1 MPVYTVTNKEGQT
14 LKLSGDQPPTK
25 EQLDKIFAEYS
36 KLQIEELPVQET
48 ISEQV
53 KLTEEVLKEDPDWIN
68 ASKSVYKWNEGE
80 EAPELESDLDYANYG
95 LNYMGRFNYNLPQMA
110 VEATQLKSA
119 TDQQKQDFITLMDM
133 YDKKSASWAGAGR
146 ALRGIL
152 TDPTTLVGATTL
164 GIGTAGAQAVKQG
177 IKEGVKQ
184 ATKAGLKQG
193 SKIGAIEGSVYSSAD
208 NFLRQTSK
216 INAGVQEEFDLE
228 ESAKAAAFGGVVG
241 GGIGGAIG
249 GIGANIAARKLNQIA
264 NREAPTIQKEN
275 LTTEEIQKDVES
287 VMKEDLVLTPQE
299 KQALDGSW
307 PIISSDVLQRKLKID
322 SASADNILDSLERK
336 SFLFSKPGID
346 TDGSTIKVYSPT
358 IRANNYPEFAEK
370 IKSIKQQDPILQP
383 TTKQELPITEKLQ
396 EIAKPIEDVDLSSRE
411 IASGLLGKNYQKIAT
426 QVIDSIKKP
435 FVLYKPLKS
444 LPDQDRYLSLRG
456 LATGKLEKIR
466 NVTRDVYDTFSKLT
480 PEENSSVRN
489 YLIKDA
495 PLETIQNLSIRSQA
509 KDLRESIDFIGDSLV
524 KAKILPKDVVDKNK
538 ESYLPRMY
546 LKYLDKKG
554 TMDYTKSRKDLDD
567 ATKEFLGEVK
577 DVSLQGPK
585 AIEDPMTDIVRYSL
599 FEKISEDPKW
609 TIQSGLIDFQGRKV
623 SPVWLNEEKIRLN
636 EEIVKGLRPKEDKKL
651 VDSLDNLIDQANV
664 NIAKEDLSLYRKVP
678 ETKQYGALKG
688 SYVRKEIYD
697 DLMSAGDFVK
707 PKENWAKSVL
717 GDEGLV
723 TQGTK
728 LWKMSKVALNPPTQV
743 RNLLS
748 NIILL
753 NLSGIGWRKLPTR
766 LMQALND
773 MRKNGPYTEIAN
785 KYGIL
790 NSTFTK
796 QEMIDINK
804 AYLRAKAKQTGNPID
819 RVKYIAGAT
828 ADIAS
833 NAYQKME
840 VLGKTAKIIDEM
852 SKGVDEAT
860 AALRAQETLFDY
872 SLVPPSVRYLRNAP
886 VGIPF
891 ITYYY
896 KVLPNLLETAIRY
909 PERYLP
915 YIALPYG
922 MHEILKNYQG
932 ITKED
937 VEIVKNSMPEWIR
950 DNGNAVILPVKDE
963 NDKWQVFDFSYFLPY
978 SMFTGIVK
986 DVSQGNI
993 RDALSTS
1000 GVFGGPLPQIIS
1012 AIQTNIDPFTQR
1024 EIINEFDPPSKQ
1036 IADLVFYG
1044 LRLAAPTWLTDIG
1057 FAGKLKEAIN
1067 KDVNKYGDPKITKTQ
1082 AITRLFG
1089 VNIYP
1094 IDPAKS
1100 RADNIRFMKNE
1111 ISRIKA
1117 RRTQVLRDKNLTP
1130 EERKRLQDKYAEIIR
1145 DRQKQLSDYVKE
1157 TKPSKELK

>member
-1 MPVYTVTNKEGQT
+1 MPVYTITNNEGKT
-14 LKLSGDQPPTK
+14 LKISGDQPPTK
-25 EQLDKIFAEYS
+25 DQLDKIFAEHNQ
-36 KLQIEELPVQET
+36 LQIEEGPIQET
-48 ISEQV
+48 LPKQI
-53 KLTEEVLKEDPDWIN
+53 KLTEDVLKEDPDWIK
-68 ASKSVYKWNEGE
+68 ASKSIYKWNEGE
-80 EAPELESDLDYANYG
+80 EAPDLESDLDYATYG
-95 LNYMGRFNYNLPQMA
+95 LDYMGRFNYNLPQMA
-110 VEATQLKSA
+110 VEANQLKSA
-119 TDQQKQDFITLMDM
+119 NDQQKKDFITLMDM
-133 YDKKSASWAGAGR
+133 YDKKSISWSGAGR
-146 ALRGIL
+146 ALKGVL
-152 TDPTTLVGATTL
+152 TDPTTLIGATTF
-164 GIGTAGAQAVKQG
+164 GVGTAGAQAVKQA

-193 SKIGAIEGSVYSSAD
+193 AKIGSIEGSIYSATD
-208 NFLRQTSK
+208 NYFRQASK
-216 INAGVQEEFDLE
+216 INAGVQKEFDLE

-275 LTTEEIQKDVES
+275 LTTEEIQKDVE
-287 VMKEDLVLTPQE
+287 
-299 KQALDGSW
+299 
-307 PIISSDVLQRKLKID
+307 PIIQKEITQEV
-322 SASADNILDSLERK
+322 
-336 SFLFSKPGID
+336 
-346 TDGSTIKVYSPT
+346 
-358 IRANNYPEFAEK
+358 
-370 IKSIKQQDPILQP
+370 DPILQP

-426 QVIDSIKKP
+426 QAIDSIKKP
-435 FVLYKPLKS
+435 FVKYKPLKS

-480 PEENSSVRN
+480 PEENSSVRK
-489 YLIKDA
+489 YLLKDA
-495 PLETIQNLSIRSQA
+495 ALETIKNPIIRSQA

-524 KAKILPKDVVDKNK
+524 NAKILSKDVVDKNK

-554 TMDYTKSRKDLDD
+554 RMDYTKSRKELDD

-609 TIQSGLIDFQGRKV
+609 TVQSGLIEFQGKKV
-623 SPVWLNEEKIRLN
+623 SPVWLNEEKIRIN

-651 VDSLDNLIDQANV
+651 VDSLDNLIDQANT
-664 NIAKEDLSLYRKVP
+664 NIRKEDLSLYRKVP

-707 PKENWAKSVL
+707 PKENWAKSIL
-717 GDEGLV
+717 GDEGAV
-723 TQGTK
+723 TQATK

-748 NIILL
+748 NVILL

-766 LMQALND
+766 LMQALDD

-819 RVKYIAGAT
+819 KVKYIAGAT

-840 VLGKTAKIIDEM
+840 ILGKTAKIIDEM
-852 SKGVDEAT
+852 SKGADEAT

-915 YIALPYG
+915 YVALPYG

-932 ITKED
+932 ITQED
-937 VEIVKNSMPEWIR
+937 VEIVKNSMPKWIR

-986 DVSQGNI
+986 DVSQGKI
-993 RDALSTS
+993 RDALSAS
-1000 GVFGGPLPQIIS
+1000 GVFGGPLPQIVS

-1036 IADLVFYG
+1036 IADLFFYG
-1044 LRLAAPTWLTDIG
+1044 YRMAAPTWLTDIG
-1057 FAGKLKEAIN
+1057 FAGKLLESIN

-1100 RADNIRFMKNE
+1100 RADNIKFMKNE

-1130 EERKRLQDKYAEIIR
+1130 EERKKLQEKYTNIIQ

-1157 TKPSKELK
+1157 TRLSKELK

>member
-1 MPVYTVTNKEGQT
+1 MPVYTITNNEGKT
-14 LKLSGDQPPTK
+14 LKISGDQPPTK
-25 EQLDKIFAEYS
+25 DQLDKIFAEHNQ
-36 KLQIEELPVQET
+36 LQIEEKPVQET
-48 ISEQV
+48 LPEQI
-53 KLTEEVLKEDPDWIN
+53 KLTEDVLKEDPDWIK
-68 ASKSVYKWNEGE
+68 ASKSIYKWNEGE
-80 EAPELESDLDYANYG
+80 EAPDLESDLDYATYG
-95 LNYMGRFNYNLPQMA
+95 LDYMGRFNYNLPQMA
-110 VEATQLKSA
+110 VEANQLKSA
-119 TDQQKQDFITLMDM
+119 NDQQKKDFITLMDM
-133 YDKKSASWAGAGR
+133 YDKKSISWSGAGR
-146 ALRGIL
+146 ALKGVL
-152 TDPTTLVGATTL
+152 TDPTTLIGATTF
-164 GIGTAGAQAVKQG
+164 GVGTAGAQAVKQA

-193 SKIGAIEGSVYSSAD
+193 AKIGSIEGSIYSATD
-208 NFLRQTSK
+208 NYFRQASK

-249 GIGANIAARKLNQIA
+249 GIGANIAVRKLNQIA

-275 LTTEEIQKDVES
+275 LTTEEIQKDVE
-287 VMKEDLVLTPQE
+287 
-299 KQALDGSW
+299 
-307 PIISSDVLQRKLKID
+307 PIIQKEITQEV
-322 SASADNILDSLERK
+322 
-336 SFLFSKPGID
+336 
-346 TDGSTIKVYSPT
+346 
-358 IRANNYPEFAEK
+358 
-370 IKSIKQQDPILQP
+370 DPILQP

-435 FVLYKPLKS
+435 FVKYKPLKS

-480 PEENSSVRN
+480 PEENSSVRK
-489 YLIKDA
+489 YLLKDA
-495 PLETIQNLSIRSQA
+495 ALETIENPIIRSQA

-524 KAKILPKDVVDKNK
+524 NAKILSKDVVDKNK

-554 TMDYTKSRKDLDD
+554 RMDYTKSRKELDD

-609 TIQSGLIDFQGRKV
+609 TVQSGLIEFQGKKV
-623 SPVWLNEEKIRLN
+623 SPVWLNEEKIRIN

-651 VDSLDNLIDQANV
+651 VDSLDNLIDQANT
-664 NIAKEDLSLYRKVP
+664 NIRKEDLSLYRKVP

-707 PKENWAKSVL
+707 PKENWAKSIL
-717 GDEGLV
+717 GDEGAV
-723 TQGTK
+723 TQATK

-766 LMQALND
+766 LMQALDD

-819 RVKYIAGAT
+819 KVKYIAGAT

-840 VLGKTAKIIDEM
+840 ILGKTAKIIDEM
-852 SKGVDEAT
+852 SKGADEAT

-915 YIALPYG
+915 YVALPYG

-932 ITKED
+932 ITQED
-937 VEIVKNSMPEWIR
+937 VEIVKNSMPKWIR

-986 DVSQGNI
+986 DISQGKI
-993 RDALSTS
+993 RDALSAS
-1000 GVFGGPLPQIIS
+1000 GVFGGPLPQIVS

-1036 IADLVFYG
+1036 IADLFFYG
-1044 LRLAAPTWLTDIG
+1044 YRMAAPTWLTDIG
-1057 FAGKLKEAIN
+1057 FAGKLLESIN

-1100 RADNIRFMKNE
+1100 RADNIKFMKNE

-1130 EERKRLQDKYAEIIR
+1130 KERKKLQEKYTNIIQ

-1157 TKPSKELK
+1157 TRLSKELK

>member
-275 LTTEEIQKDVES
+275 LTTEEIQKDVE
-287 VMKEDLVLTPQE
+287 
-299 KQALDGSW
+299 
-307 PIISSDVLQRKLKID
+307 PIIQKEITG
-322 SASADNILDSLERK
+322 E
-336 SFLFSKPGID
+336 
-346 TDGSTIKVYSPT
+346 T
-358 IRANNYPEFAEK
+358 
-370 IKSIKQQDPILQP
+370 DPILQP

-435 FVLYKPLKS
+435 FALYKPLKS

-1036 IADLVFYG
+1036 IADLLFYG
-1044 LRLAAPTWLTDIG
+1044 YRLAAPTWLTDIG
-1057 FAGKLKEAIN
+1057 FAGKLLQAIN

>member
-146 ALRGIL
+146 ALKGIL

-275 LTTEEIQKDVES
+275 LTTEEIQKDVE
-287 VMKEDLVLTPQE
+287 
-299 KQALDGSW
+299 
-307 PIISSDVLQRKLKID
+307 PIIQKEITG
-322 SASADNILDSLERK
+322 E
-336 SFLFSKPGID
+336 
-346 TDGSTIKVYSPT
+346 T
-358 IRANNYPEFAEK
+358 
-370 IKSIKQQDPILQP
+370 DPILQP

-1057 FAGKLKEAIN
+1057 FAGKLLQAIN

>member
-146 ALRGIL
+146 ALKGIL

-275 LTTEEIQKDVES
+275 LTTEEIQKDVE
-287 VMKEDLVLTPQE
+287 
-299 KQALDGSW
+299 
-307 PIISSDVLQRKLKID
+307 PIIQKEITG
-322 SASADNILDSLERK
+322 E
-336 SFLFSKPGID
+336 
-346 TDGSTIKVYSPT
+346 T
-358 IRANNYPEFAEK
+358 
-370 IKSIKQQDPILQP
+370 DPILQP

-1036 IADLVFYG
+1036 IADLLFYG
-1044 LRLAAPTWLTDIG
+1044 YRLAAPTWLTDIG
-1057 FAGKLKEAIN
+1057 FAGKLLQAIN

>member
-1 MPVYTVTNKEGQT
+1 MPVYTITNNEGKT
-14 LKLSGDQPPTK
+14 LKISGDQPPTK
-25 EQLDKIFAEYS
+25 DQLDKIFAEHNQ
-36 KLQIEELPVQET
+36 LQIEEKPVQET
-48 ISEQV
+48 LPKQI
-53 KLTEEVLKEDPDWIN
+53 KLTEDVLKEDPDWIK
-68 ASKSVYKWNEGE
+68 ASKSIYKWNEGE
-80 EAPELESDLDYANYG
+80 EAPDLESDLDYATYG
-95 LNYMGRFNYNLPQMA
+95 LDYMGRFNYNLPQMA
-110 VEATQLKSA
+110 VETNQLKSA
-119 TDQQKQDFITLMDM
+119 NDQQKKDFITLMDM
-133 YDKKSASWAGAGR
+133 YDKKSISWSGAGR
-146 ALRGIL
+146 ALKGVL
-152 TDPTTLVGATTL
+152 TDPTTLIGATTF
-164 GIGTAGAQAVKQG
+164 GVGTAGAQAVKQA

-193 SKIGAIEGSVYSSAD
+193 AKIGSIEGSIYSATD
-208 NFLRQTSK
+208 NYFRQASK

-275 LTTEEIQKDVES
+275 LTTEEIQKDVE
-287 VMKEDLVLTPQE
+287 
-299 KQALDGSW
+299 
-307 PIISSDVLQRKLKID
+307 PIIQKEITQEV
-322 SASADNILDSLERK
+322 
-336 SFLFSKPGID
+336 
-346 TDGSTIKVYSPT
+346 
-358 IRANNYPEFAEK
+358 
-370 IKSIKQQDPILQP
+370 DPILQP

-435 FVLYKPLKS
+435 FVKYKPLKS

-480 PEENSSVRN
+480 PEENSSVRK
-489 YLIKDA
+489 YLLKDA
-495 PLETIQNLSIRSQA
+495 ALETIENPIIRSQA

-524 KAKILPKDVVDKNK
+524 NAKILSKDVVDKNK

-554 TMDYTKSRKDLDD
+554 RMDYTKSRKELDD

-609 TIQSGLIDFQGRKV
+609 TVQSGLIEFQGKKV
-623 SPVWLNEEKIRLN
+623 SPVWLNEEKIRIN

-651 VDSLDNLIDQANV
+651 VDSLDNLIDQANT
-664 NIAKEDLSLYRKVP
+664 NIRKEDLSLYRKVP

-707 PKENWAKSVL
+707 PKENWAKSIL
-717 GDEGLV
+717 GDEGAV
-723 TQGTK
+723 TQATK

-766 LMQALND
+766 LMQALDD

-819 RVKYIAGAT
+819 KVKYIAGAT

-840 VLGKTAKIIDEM
+840 ILGKTAKIIDEM
-852 SKGVDEAT
+852 SKGADEAT

-915 YIALPYG
+915 YVALPYG

-932 ITKED
+932 ITQED
-937 VEIVKNSMPEWIR
+937 VEIVKNSMPKWIR

-986 DVSQGNI
+986 DISQGKI
-993 RDALSTS
+993 RDALSAS
-1000 GVFGGPLPQIIS
+1000 GVFGGPLPQIVS

-1036 IADLVFYG
+1036 IADLFFYG
-1044 LRLAAPTWLTDIG
+1044 YRMAAPTWLTDIG
-1057 FAGKLKEAIN
+1057 FAGKLLESIN

-1100 RADNIRFMKNE
+1100 RADNIKFMKNE

-1130 EERKRLQDKYAEIIR
+1130 EERKKLQEKYTNIIQ

-1157 TKPSKELK
+1157 TRLSKELK

>member
-1 MPVYTVTNKEGQT
+1 MPVYTITNNEGKT
-14 LKLSGDQPPTK
+14 LKISGDQPPTK
-25 EQLDKIFAEYS
+25 DQLDKIFAEYNQ
-36 KLQIEELPVQET
+36 LQIEEEPVQET
-48 ISEQV
+48 LPDQI
-53 KLTEEVLKEDPDWIN
+53 KLTEDVLKEDPDWIK
-68 ASKSVYKWNEGE
+68 ASKSIYKWNEGE
-80 EAPELESDLDYANYG
+80 EAPDLESDLDYATYG
-95 LNYMGRFNYNLPQMA
+95 LDYMGRFNYNLPQMA
-110 VEATQLKSA
+110 VEANQLKSA
-119 TDQQKQDFITLMDM
+119 SDQQKKDFITLMDM
-133 YDKKSASWAGAGR
+133 YDKKSISWSGAGR
-146 ALRGIL
+146 ALKGVL
-152 TDPTTLVGATTL
+152 TDPTTLIGATTF
-164 GIGTAGAQAVKQG
+164 GVGTAGAQAVKQA

-193 SKIGAIEGSVYSSAD
+193 AKIGSIEGSIYSATD
-208 NFLRQTSK
+208 NYFRQASK

-264 NREAPTIQKEN
+264 NRETPTIQKEN
-275 LTTEEIQKDVES
+275 LTTEEIKKDVE
-287 VMKEDLVLTPQE
+287 
-299 KQALDGSW
+299 
-307 PIISSDVLQRKLKID
+307 PIIQKEITQEV
-322 SASADNILDSLERK
+322 
-336 SFLFSKPGID
+336 
-346 TDGSTIKVYSPT
+346 
-358 IRANNYPEFAEK
+358 
-370 IKSIKQQDPILQP
+370 DPILQP

-435 FVLYKPLKS
+435 FVKYKPLKS

-480 PEENSSVRN
+480 PEENSSVRK
-489 YLIKDA
+489 YLLKDA
-495 PLETIQNLSIRSQA
+495 ALETIENPIIRSQA

-524 KAKILPKDVVDKNK
+524 NAKILSKDVVDKNK

-554 TMDYTKSRKDLDD
+554 RMDYTKSRKELDD

-609 TIQSGLIDFQGRKV
+609 TVQSGLIEFQGKKV
-623 SPVWLNEEKIRLN
+623 SPVWLNEEKIRIN

-651 VDSLDNLIDQANV
+651 VDSLDNLIDQANI
-664 NIAKEDLSLYRKVP
+664 NIRKEDLSLYRKVP

-707 PKENWAKSVL
+707 PKENWAKSIL
-717 GDEGLV
+717 GDEGAV
-723 TQGTK
+723 TQATK

-748 NIILL
+748 NVILL

-766 LMQALND
+766 LMQALDD

-819 RVKYIAGAT
+819 KVKYIAGAT

-840 VLGKTAKIIDEM
+840 ILGKTAKIIDEM
-852 SKGVDEAT
+852 SKGADEAT

-915 YIALPYG
+915 YVALPYG

-932 ITKED
+932 ITQED
-937 VEIVKNSMPEWIR
+937 VEIVKNSMPKWIR

-986 DVSQGNI
+986 DVSQGKI
-993 RDALSTS
+993 RDALSAS
-1000 GVFGGPLPQIIS
+1000 GVFGGPLPQIVS

-1044 LRLAAPTWLTDIG
+1044 LRMAAPTWLTDIG
-1057 FAGKLKEAIN
+1057 FAGKLLESIN

-1100 RADNIRFMKNE
+1100 RADNIKFMKNE

-1130 EERKRLQDKYAEIIR
+1130 EERKKLQEKYISIIQ

-1157 TKPSKELK
+1157 TRLSKELK

>member
-1 MPVYTVTNKEGQT
+1 MPVYTITNNEGKT
-14 LKLSGDQPPTK
+14 LKISGDQPPTK
-25 EQLDKIFAEYS
+25 DQLDKIFAEHNQ
-36 KLQIEELPVQET
+36 LQIEEEPVQET
-48 ISEQV
+48 LPEQI
-53 KLTEEVLKEDPDWIN
+53 KLTEDVLKEDPDWIK
-68 ASKSVYKWNEGE
+68 ASKSIYKWNEGE
-80 EAPELESDLDYANYG
+80 EAPDLESDLDYATYG
-95 LNYMGRFNYNLPQMA
+95 LDYMGRFNYNLPQMA
-110 VEATQLKSA
+110 VEANQLKSA
-119 TDQQKQDFITLMDM
+119 NDQQKKDFITLMDM
-133 YDKKSASWAGAGR
+133 YDKKSISWSGAGR
-146 ALRGIL
+146 ALKGVL
-152 TDPTTLVGATTL
+152 TDPTTLIGATTF
-164 GIGTAGAQAVKQG
+164 GVGTAGAQAVKQA

-193 SKIGAIEGSVYSSAD
+193 AKIGSIEGSIYSATD
-208 NFLRQTSK
+208 NYFRQASK

-249 GIGANIAARKLNQIA
+249 GIGANIAVRKLNQIA

-275 LTTEEIQKDVES
+275 LTTEEIQKDVE
-287 VMKEDLVLTPQE
+287 
-299 KQALDGSW
+299 
-307 PIISSDVLQRKLKID
+307 PIIQKEITQEV
-322 SASADNILDSLERK
+322 
-336 SFLFSKPGID
+336 
-346 TDGSTIKVYSPT
+346 
-358 IRANNYPEFAEK
+358 
-370 IKSIKQQDPILQP
+370 DPILQP

-426 QVIDSIKKP
+426 QAIDSIKKP
-435 FVLYKPLKS
+435 FVKYKPLKS

-480 PEENSSVRN
+480 PEENSSVRK
-489 YLIKDA
+489 YLLKDA
-495 PLETIQNLSIRSQA
+495 ALETIENPIIRSQA

-524 KAKILPKDVVDKNK
+524 NAKILSKDVVDKNK

-554 TMDYTKSRKDLDD
+554 RMDYTKSRKELDD

-609 TIQSGLIDFQGRKV
+609 TVQSGLIEFQGKKV
-623 SPVWLNEEKIRLN
+623 SPVWLNEEKIRIN

-651 VDSLDNLIDQANV
+651 VDSLDNLIDQANT
-664 NIAKEDLSLYRKVP
+664 NIRKEDLSLYRKVP

-707 PKENWAKSVL
+707 PKENWAKSIL
-717 GDEGLV
+717 GDEGAV
-723 TQGTK
+723 TQATK

-753 NLSGIGWRKLPTR
+753 NLSGIGWRKLPIR
-766 LMQALND
+766 LMQALDD

-819 RVKYIAGAT
+819 KVKYIAGAT

-840 VLGKTAKIIDEM
+840 ILGKTAKIIDEM
-852 SKGVDEAT
+852 SKGADEAT

-915 YIALPYG
+915 YVALPYG

-932 ITKED
+932 ITQED
-937 VEIVKNSMPEWIR
+937 VEIVKNSMPKWIR

-986 DVSQGNI
+986 DISQGKI
-993 RDALSTS
+993 RDALSAS
-1000 GVFGGPLPQIIS
+1000 GVFGGPLPQIVS

-1036 IADLVFYG
+1036 IADLFFYG
-1044 LRLAAPTWLTDIG
+1044 YRMAAPTWLTDIG
-1057 FAGKLKEAIN
+1057 FAGKLLESIN

-1100 RADNIRFMKNE
+1100 RADNIKFMKNE

-1130 EERKRLQDKYAEIIR
+1130 EERKKLQEKYTNIIQ

-1157 TKPSKELK
+1157 TRLSKELK

>member
-275 LTTEEIQKDVES
+275 LTTEEIQKDVE
-287 VMKEDLVLTPQE
+287 
-299 KQALDGSW
+299 
-307 PIISSDVLQRKLKID
+307 PIIQKEITG
-322 SASADNILDSLERK
+322 E
-336 SFLFSKPGID
+336 
-346 TDGSTIKVYSPT
+346 T
-358 IRANNYPEFAEK
+358 
-370 IKSIKQQDPILQP
+370 DPILQP

-495 PLETIQNLSIRSQA
+495 PLETIENLSIRSQS

-1057 FAGKLKEAIN
+1057 FAGKLLQAIN